1 MAARYTEDAIV
12 RLAEG
17 EPTRLDSG
25 ESISDGIYAAGQPV
39 PIIGN
44 DDAIMRKRN
53 GTWQTAIDIGMC
65 ERRRSQSEFPRS
77 LCDFGDEGGVT
88 TVREKFAD
96 FSPNS

>member
-44 DDAIMRKRN
+44 DDTIMRKRN
-53 GTWQTAIDIGMC
+53 GTWQTAIDIWN
-65 ERRRSQSEFPRS
+65 
-77 LCDFGDEGGVT
+77 
-88 TVREKFAD
+88 VRAPEK
-96 FSPNS
+96 SK